1 MLDHAYMLE
10 NWLVNYAFSTLFPL
24 GPQTCPNPK
33 SVYMIPRGVFAAY
46 MLLVIHYTF
55 VKNLLIGLAGYHGQD
70 FCEAH
75 VVELMQA
82 FSKDVGHDAPYLE
95 HVLKFF
101 EEHGMMNVAYAAMII
116 RN

>member
-1 MLDHAYMLE
+1 
-10 NWLVNYAFSTLFPL
+10 
-24 GPQTCPNPK
+24 
-33 SVYMIPRGVFAAY
+33 MIPRGVFAAY